1 MEYRVICGDSDAEL
15 SALAPR
21 TVDLVV
27 TSPPYFQQ
35 REYGKEGLGNEATV
49 EQYLESIVTTFA
61 KVLRA
66 MKPTGNIVYN
76 MGDKI
81 IDGSMLLVPY
91 RFALR
96 VLEDYNLRLVNDIT
110 WVKSNPT
117 PHQFSRRLIAST
129 EPFFILR
136 LVAITITTGRPSK
149 GRIASG
155 VQSQQKN
162 LALSIGN

>member
-1 MEYRVICGDSDAEL
+1 
-15 SALAPR
+15 
-21 TVDLVV
+21 
-27 TSPPYFQQ
+27 
-35 REYGKEGLGNEATV
+35 
-49 EQYLESIVTTFA
+49 
-61 KVLRA
+61 